1 MSGSLVLID
10 SATATSSDTVIN
22 LGGTNWIDTFDVY
35 CLRFNEVGTGT
46 DTKGL
51 QFRFLDSS
59 NSAISD
65 STYDVAFTVLKSVNV
80 FEDGYG
86 TNGTF
91 GFLID
96 LRIGTGNSGDETA
109 NGEIY
114 IFNANNASEHTTYSI
129 ESVYLASN
137 NEMKAPYGFGTLTNT
152 EVVKGV
158 SIFLESNVNFT
169 QGDFKLYGIKS

>member
-10 SATATSSDTVIN
+10 SATATSSDNVIN
-22 LGGTNWIDTFDVY
+22 LGGANWNDSFNVY
-35 CLRFNEVGTGT
+35 VLRFNNVGTGT
-46 DTKGL
+46 DAKGL

-59 NSAISD
+59 NTVISD
-65 STYDVAFTVLKSVNV
+65 STYDVAFTVLKSISA

-109 NGEIY
+109 NGEIL
-114 IFNANNASEHTTYSI
+114 IFNANDSGEHTTYSI
-129 ESVYLASN
+129 ESVYLGS
-137 NEMKAPYGFGTLTNT
+137 
-152 EVVKGV
+152 
-158 SIFLESNVNFT
+158 
-169 QGDFKLYGIKS
+169 

>member
-10 SATATSSDTVIN
+10 SATATSSDNVIN
-22 LGGTNWIDTFDVY
+22 LGGANWNDSFNVY
-35 CLRFNEVGTGT
+35 VLRFNNVGTGT
-46 DTKGL
+46 DAKGL

-59 NSAISD
+59 NTAISD
-65 STYDVAFTVLKSVNV
+65 STYDVAFTVIKSVDV
-80 FEDGYG
+80 PEFGYA

-91 GFLID
+91 GYLID

-129 ESVYLASN
+129 ESVYLSSDN
-137 NEMKAPYGFGTLTNT
+137 QMKAPYGFGSLTNT

-169 QGDFKLYGIKS
+169 QGEFKLYGLSN